1 MICMWEI
8 GIYPIYR
15 FMYYVL
21 DEVYAYYDMRV
32 ESMGM
37 PDIHSMW
44 YIIHVFNA
52 APGGIA

>member
-1 MICMWEI
+1 MWEI